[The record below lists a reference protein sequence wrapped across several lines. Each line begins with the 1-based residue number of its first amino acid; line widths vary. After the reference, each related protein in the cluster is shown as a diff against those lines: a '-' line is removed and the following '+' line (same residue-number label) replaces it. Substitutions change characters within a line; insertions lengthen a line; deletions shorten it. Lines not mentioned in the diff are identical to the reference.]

1 MWIEQ
6 EPAPDVE
13 GIHHD
18 SVPQAR
24 NHLLWDD
31 HICNWS
37 QIYKSHFSHSTEEKQ
52 EIMLI
57 SLQHITLNTFVYFDT
72 CIVDYKE
79 L

>member
-1 MWIEQ
+1 MWIER

-18 SVPQAR
+18 SVPRAQ

-37 QIYKSHFSHSTEEKQ
+37 RIYKSHFSNSTEK
-52 EIMLI
+52 
-57 SLQHITLNTFVYFDT
+57 NTNNANQSTTHPTKHFRVF
-72 CIVDYKE
+72 
-79 L
+79 